1 MKTCL
6 SKLVEANYLGM
17 LMLTP
22 ESLQVKV
29 IHDELTIAL
38 WMNLDQTF
46 YITISA
52 LRLTEMDEA
61 KLALLISHELAHYLL
76 DH

>member
-6 SKLVEANYLGM
+6 SKLVEANYLSM

-29 IHDELTIAL
+29 IHDELSIAL

-52 LRLTEMDEA
+52 LRLSEMDEA